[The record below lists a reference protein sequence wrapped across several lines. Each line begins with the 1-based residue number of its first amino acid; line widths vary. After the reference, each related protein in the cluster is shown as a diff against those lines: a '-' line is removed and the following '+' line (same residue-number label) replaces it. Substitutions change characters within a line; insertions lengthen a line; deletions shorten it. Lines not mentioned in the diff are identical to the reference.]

1 VRALA
6 EAILLRVFVQEEDRY
21 GRHALYK
28 AIVARALEEKMA
40 GATVLVGPLGFGR
53 LRLVRSEFNVDAAQG
68 LPMVVELVDNAEQID
83 RFLSALHGMIDS
95 GLVTLKKVRAL
106 RYRRQDVSREAGAS
120 PPTLSSSS
128 SMLRSAR
135 TRRSQMW
142 AIQRGVRE
150 GAMDVP
156 HDAVLLRIF
165 TSVADRF
172 GLEPLY
178 RAIVLRAREM
188 HLAGATVLRGPMGFG
203 QSATLHQRHL
213 FSDTDAPVVV
223 EIVDSEEKINSFL
236 PILDDMMESG
246 LVIFEAA
253 KVLQYSRPRAGLLQ
267 RIKQHFGR
275 HSRAA

>member
-6 EAILLRVFVQEEDRY
+6 EAVLLRVFVQEEDRY
-21 GRHALYK
+21 GGHPLYK
-28 AIVARALEEKMA
+28 AIVARALENKMA
-40 GATVLVGPLGFGR
+40 GATVLAGPLGFGR

-83 RFLSALHGMIDS
+83 RFLSALDGMIDS
-95 GLVTLKKVRAL
+95 GLVTLEEVRAI
-106 RYRRQDVSREAGAS
+106 RYRRQDVSQEAGAS
-120 PPTLSSSS
+120 PPALSSSLS
-128 SMLRSAR
+128 RPRSAR
-135 TRRSQMW
+135 TGRPQMW

-156 HDAVLLRIF
+156 QDAVLLRIF

-178 RAIVLRAREM
+178 QAIVLRAREM
-188 HLAGATVLRGPMGFG
+188 HLSGATVLRGPMGFG

-223 EIVDSEEKINSFL
+223 EIVDSEEKISSFL

-246 LVIFEAA
+246 LVTFEAA
-253 KVLQYSRPRAGLLQ
+253 KVLQYSRPRAGFLQ
-267 RIKQHFGR
+267 RIKQQFGR